1 MEYTHLGRSGVSVS
15 RLCLGT
21 MNFGAIT
28 TPDDSHK
35 IMDRALEHGINFFD
49 TANTYGQPRAEGVT
63 EQVIGSWLAAGSER
77 RDRVVLATKLYGGK
91 GEWPND
97 RFLSAVNIR
106 RSCEASLRR
115 LGTDHIDLYQMH
127 HIDRSTPWP
136 EIWEAM
142 HVLRSQGK
150 IIYVGSSNFAG
161 WHIARAQETAVRAG
175 MLGLASEQSLYNLAT
190 RTVELEVLPAC
201 QGYGVGV
208 LPWSPL
214 HGGLLGGVLQGDQSG
229 RRSRGRAAIAL
240 ADPAV
245 RSQVEAYEAFC
256 AELGREPADVALAWL
271 LHQNGVTAPIVGP
284 RTQEQLTAAL
294 RALDVTLDEAA
305 LGRLDQIFPGPGGA
319 APEAYAW

>member
-1 MEYTHLGRSGVSVS
+1 MEYTHLGRSGVTVS

-28 TPDDSHK
+28 TPEDSHQV
-35 IMDRALEHGINFFD
+35 MDRALEQGINFFD

-63 EQVIGSWLAAGSER
+63 EKVIGGWLAAGSGR
-77 RDRVVLATKLYGGK
+77 RDQIVLATKLYGGK

-115 LGTDHIDLYQMH
+115 LGTDHIDVYQMH

-142 HVLRSQGK
+142 QVLRTQGK

-161 WHIARAQETAVRAG
+161 WHIAQAQETAVRAG
-175 MLGLASEQSLYNLAT
+175 MLGLVSEQSLYNLAS
-190 RTVELEVLPAC
+190 RAVELEVLPAC

-214 HGGLLGGVLQGDQSG
+214 HGGLLGGVLQGEQSG
-229 RRSRGRAAIAL
+229 RRSSGRAAAAL

-245 RSQVEAYEAFC
+245 RSQIEAYEAFC
-256 AELGREPADVALAWL
+256 AELGQEPGDVALAWL
-271 LHQNGVTAPIVGP
+271 LRQDAVTAPIVGP
-284 RTQEQLTAAL
+284 RTMEQLTSAL
-294 RALDVTLDEAA
+294 RALEVTLGEADLA
-305 LGRLDQIFPGPGGA
+305 RLDQIFPCPGGA